1 MTYFCILYLFY
12 FFGEMQMNINDVK
25 LGTRLDFELINSLGE
40 KIGQSYVS
48 QLVEV
53 VDNEH
58 ILIACPIHESR
69 LMLILPGTRT
79 RMLFLH
85 VMHGLISFTGAI
97 SGKEKR
103 DNLLLLRVKMEG
115 TFERLQRRKY
125 FRLDCFLNASYRI
138 LPEEMQGED
147 TPKEQS
153 VVKKTISRN
162 LSGNGAGIVT
172 EEELPKGTRLETE
185 IKLTESSTIKVICKV
200 VRCILMEGVKGKK
213 YDIGL
218 YFTHVSAKDQELL
231 IKFIFDQ
238 QRLLLKKGK

>member
-1 MTYFCILYLFY
+1 
-12 FFGEMQMNINDVK
+12 
-25 LGTRLDFELINSLGE
+25 
-40 KIGQSYVS
+40 
-48 QLVEV
+48 
-53 VDNEH
+53 
-58 ILIACPIHESR
+58 
-69 LMLILPGTRT
+69 
-79 RMLFLH
+79 
-85 VMHGLISFTGAI
+85 
-97 SGKEKR
+97 
-103 DNLLLLRVKMEG
+103 MEG

-153 VVKKTISRN
+153 AAKKTISRN